1 MNEHWKFEASTM
13 TVRDH
18 RNHCLFSAKTFGSG
32 GTFDAARL
40 PDAEKILRLAAAA
53 PKLLAALEQAV
64 RALNTAPRFKVG
76 GDDSYKIASLCD
88 EAVSAAKGGQ
98 S

>member
-1 MNEHWKFEASTM
+1 MNENWTFNAYTK

-18 RNHCLFSAKTFGSG
+18 RNHCLFSAKTFGQG

-53 PKLLAALEQAV
+53 PALLKALEEVVALSDRKHQAWDNA
-64 RALNTAPRFKVG
+64 RAA
-76 GDDSYKIASLCD
+76 IA
-88 EAVSAAKGGQ
+88 AAKGVQ
-98 S
+98 P

>member
-53 PKLLAALEQAV
+53 PALLEALSRLVDCPDLNLENLEPESVEAINQAH
-64 RALNTAPRFKVG
+64 TAIFDAEG
-76 GDDSYKIASLCD
+76 TDL
-88 EAVSAAKGGQ
+88 
-98 S
+98 